1 MYKNTPTPKNF
12 VAKMYALIL
21 LLGGFVLF
29 VSANYLNYHFP
40 WLIQCIAIVLI
51 GASIY
56 LASAY
61 LLRRYTFS
69 VEDSEKEDY
78 DGEIVTTYLF
88 RITEFKNNRN
98 ITLCLVETRDIKL
111 CRTVTPENRK
121 KVKTERK
128 AKKRY
133 TYDTAFAA
141 PRQLE
146 LQMHVDD
153 EDISMLVTYDP
164 ELVGVL
170 NKLGVRVE

>member
-1 MYKNTPTPKNF
+1 MYQNTPTPKNF

-21 LLGGFVLF
+21 LIGGLVLF
-29 VSANYLNYHFP
+29 ISASYLNYNFP
-40 WLIQCIAIVLI
+40 WLVQCIAIVLI

-56 LASAY
+56 IASAY

-69 VEDSEKEDY
+69 VDGSEKEDY
-78 DGEIVTTYLF
+78 DGETVPTYLF

-121 KVKTERK
+121 KVKEERK
-128 AKKRY
+128 TKKKY

-153 EDISMLVTYDP
+153 EKISILITYDP
-164 ELVGVL
+164 ELVGIL